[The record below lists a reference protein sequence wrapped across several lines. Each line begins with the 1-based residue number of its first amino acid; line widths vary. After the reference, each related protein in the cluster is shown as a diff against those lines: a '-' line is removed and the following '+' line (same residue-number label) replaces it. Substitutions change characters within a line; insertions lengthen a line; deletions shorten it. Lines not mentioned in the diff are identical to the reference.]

1 MAPFEIPRLGCVR
14 LTAPIVAE
22 AEALDLSLEV
32 GDIFLGRLAR
42 MLAGLNRV
50 LLGRQPEG
58 IPTHRMQHMLATHAF
73 KARQDI
79 GGRIAFRMSHVQ
91 TRS

>member
-1 MAPFEIPRLGCVR
+1 MAPLEIPRLGSIC
-14 LTAPIVAE
+14 LTAPVVAE

-50 LLGRQPEG
+50 LPGRQPEG
-58 IPTHRMQHMLATHAF
+58 IPTHWMQHMLATHAF

-79 GGRIAFRMSHVQ
+79 GSRVAFRMAHV
-91 TRS
+91 